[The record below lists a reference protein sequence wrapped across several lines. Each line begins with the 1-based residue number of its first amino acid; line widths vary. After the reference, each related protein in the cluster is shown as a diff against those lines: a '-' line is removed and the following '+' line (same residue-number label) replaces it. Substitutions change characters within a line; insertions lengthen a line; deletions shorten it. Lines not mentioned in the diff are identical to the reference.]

1 MFEIY
6 LPIAEVFINGPL
18 LLLISTI
25 VGLLTGMLGI
35 GGGFLMT
42 PILIFFGIP
51 PIYAVANSA
60 NNILAASVSGT
71 LAHYFKGQLDLKMG
85 ALILIGGI
93 IGSIIGIEIFIYF
106 LKSLYSSFS
115 MSLQNV
121 PKRKIANALSDV
133 KLLLLSIERFSI
145 Q

>member
-42 PILIFFGIP
+42 PILIFSEYHLFMLLQIAQT
-51 PIYAVANSA
+51 IFLRRQFLEHLRT
-60 NNILAASVSGT
+60 IL
-71 LAHYFKGQLDLKMG
+71 KDQLDLKMG

-106 LKSLYSSFS
+106 LNEGSLNYF
-115 MSLQNV
+115 
-121 PKRKIANALSDV
+121 I
-133 KLLLLSIERFSI
+133 SILF
-145 Q
+145 